1 MADLTAAS
9 GPAETAGQVVVRYWA
24 AARAAAGV
32 DTDTL
37 DVPGEVSL
45 DWVLEQ
51 VRAAH
56 DDRPRFKDVLGV
68 CSILVGDRPVG
79 ARDPNLVVVR
89 PGDTVEM
96 LPPFA
101 GGARESTPAQS
112 G

>member
-1 MADLTAAS
+1 MRDVTAATE
-9 GPAETAGQVVVRYWA
+9 PAETAGQVVVRYWA

-32 DTDTL
+32 ETDTL
-37 DVPGEVSL
+37 DLAGEVTL

-51 VRAAH
+51 IRAAH
-56 DDRPRFKDVLGV
+56 RDRPRFKDVLGV
-68 CSILVGDRPVG
+68 CSILVGDQPVG

-101 GGARESTPAQS
+101 GGSRESTPAQS